1 MDDAEPL
8 SQREARPAA
17 PVRPSLAERVPRGGT
32 RDGARVLDLFLGWI
46 SELGLTPYPQQEEA
60 LLELV
65 LGRHVVLGTPTGSGK
80 SLVALGLHFKAL
92 CEGARSFYTAPV
104 KALVS
109 EKFFALCQ
117 DFGAERVGML
127 TGDASINAEAP
138 ILCCT
143 TEVLANMALRR
154 GEELDAPYVVLDEFH
169 FYADPERGVSWQIPL
184 LALPRTLFLLMSA
197 TLGNTAA
204 IEERLARR
212 SGREVAH
219 VHSLERPVPLEF
231 EYREKPLP
239 ETLEDLLRRGLAPVY
254 VVHFTQREC
263 VEQAQGLTSA
273 NLADRERR
281 RRLAEALAGVRFD
294 SPFGRDVQRFLRHG
308 VGVHHAGLLPRYRLL
323 VERLAA
329 RGLLPVICGTDTL
342 GVGVNI
348 PIRTV
353 VFAKLCKFDGRKV
366 AILSVR
372 EFQQIAGRAGR
383 KGFDEL
389 GTVVVQAPEHVS
401 LNKRLAARAGADP
414 ARRKAPKKRP
424 PGRGFVAW
432 NRDTFERLVS
442 RPPEPLASRFD
453 VSHGMLLAVLQR
465 PAAPGGGYRALIGL
479 VELCH
484 ESDASK
490 ARLRRR
496 AAALFRSL
504 RRAGIV
510 VVVRGRAGS
519 EVRVAEGLQQDFSL
533 HHSLSLYL
541 VEALTALDPGS
552 PRYPLEVLSLVE
564 AILEDP
570 TPILLAQREERRR
583 ELLARLK
590 AEGVPYE
597 DRLRQLEEVSHPQ
610 PDAEFVYESF
620 RIFSAAHPWLR
631 EDDVRPKSI
640 AREMFEEFR
649 SFADTVRRYGIGR
662 SEGLLLRYLSQVHNT
677 LVRSVPIAARSDAL
691 YDAIAFLRA
700 ELQRVD
706 ASLMEAWEELRE
718 PEAAA
723 GAAAPRAFDLAL
735 HERLL
740 AARVRAELHA
750 LLRALAAADYEE
762 AARCVRQDPDDL
774 WDAARF
780 ERGLAAF
787 LEDYG
792 RLVSTPEARQ
802 ARHTLLKRTGPR
814 TWEAFQVLVDPE
826 GENLWALE
834 VELDLRGER
843 DPEGPLLRMRRLVA
857 C

>member
-8 SQREARPAA
+8 SQREARAAA

-32 RDGARVLDLFLGWI
+32 RDAERVLDLFLGWI
-46 SELGLTPYPQQEEA
+46 SELGLSPYPQQEEA

-109 EKFFALCQ
+109 QKFFALCE

-127 TGDASINAEAP
+127 TGDASINPEAP

-143 TEVLANMALRR
+143 TEVLANMALRQ

-169 FYADPERGVSWQIPL
+169 FYADAERGGSWQIPL

-197 TLGNTAA
+197 TLGNTAR

-212 SGREVAH
+212 SGREVSH

-231 EYREKPLP
+231 EYRETPLP

-273 NLADRERR
+273 KLADRERR
-281 RRLAEALAGVRFD
+281 QRLADALSGVRFD

-329 RGLLPVICGTDTL
+329 RGLCPVICGTDTL

-353 VFAKLCKFDGRKV
+353 VFSKLCKFDGRKV
-366 AILSVR
+366 AILTVR

-401 LNKRLAARAGADP
+401 LNKRLAARAAGDP
-414 ARRKAPKKRP
+414 GRRKAAKKRP
-424 PGRGFVAW
+424 PGKGFVSW
-432 NRDTFERLVS
+432 NRDSFERLVS
-442 RPPEPLASRFD
+442 RPPEPLESRFD
-453 VSHGMLLAVLQR
+453 VSHGMLLCVLQR
-465 PAAPGGGYRALIGL
+465 PAAPGGGYRALIEL
-479 VELCH
+479 VNLCH

-496 AAALFRSL
+496 SAALFRSL

-510 VVVRGRAGS
+510 VVIRGRAGS
-519 EVRVAEGLQQDFSL
+519 EVRVAEELQQDFSL
-533 HHSLSLYL
+533 HQSLSLYL
-541 VEALTALDPGS
+541 VEALTALDPES
-552 PRYPLEVLSLVE
+552 PRYALEVLTLVE

-570 TPILLAQREERRR
+570 TPILLAQRSERRR

-590 AEGVPYE
+590 AEGKTILMSTHDIFRAKE
-597 DRLRQLEEVSHPQ
+597 AADRVGIMQAGRLIVTRTSAELAGDNLE
-610 PDAEFVYESF
+610 ALY
-620 RIFSAAHPWLR
+620 
-631 EDDVRPKSI
+631 
-640 AREMFEEFR
+640 
-649 SFADTVRRYGIGR
+649 
-662 SEGLLLRYLSQVHNT
+662 LRYMD
-677 LVRSVPIAARSDAL
+677 VPMGA
-691 YDAIAFLRA
+691 
-700 ELQRVD
+700 
-706 ASLMEAWEELRE
+706 
-718 PEAAA
+718 EAA
-723 GAAAPRAFDLAL
+723 
-735 HERLL
+735 
-740 AARVRAELHA
+740 
-750 LLRALAAADYEE
+750 
-762 AARCVRQDPDDL
+762 
-774 WDAARF
+774 
-780 ERGLAAF
+780 
-787 LEDYG
+787 
-792 RLVSTPEARQ
+792 
-802 ARHTLLKRTGPR
+802 
-814 TWEAFQVLVDPE
+814 
-826 GENLWALE
+826 
-834 VELDLRGER
+834 
-843 DPEGPLLRMRRLVA
+843 
-857 C
+857 